1 MDRRDDNFRNGIFS
15 WFTGEV
21 LKVHSDGTNRVKVFP
36 HGYYDEKF
44 NSTEDK
50 IADSLPWATVMMP
63 CTTPGIKDAS
73 MNHSLEVGSHVVGF
87 FRDGPS
93 AQDPIIMGVITGQDV
108 PNDASKT
115 NKVETTVAGVKTEID
130 QNTGNITIGA
140 GILGK
145 FKIF

>member
-1 MDRRDDNFRNGIFS
+1 MDRRDDHFRNGEFS

-21 LKVHSDGTNRVKVFP
+21 LKVASDGSNRVKVYP
-36 HGYYDEKF
+36 HGYYDVKF
-44 NSTEDK
+44 NNTDQ
-50 IADSLPWATVMMP
+50 ADNLPWATVMMP

-73 MNHSLEVGSHVVGF
+73 MNHSLEIGSWVVGF

-93 AQDPIIMGVITGQDV
+93 AQDPIVMGVITGRDV
-108 PNDASKT
+108 PNDASPTK
-115 NKVETTVAGVKTEID
+115 KVETTVAGVKTEID

>member
-1 MDRRDDNFRNGIFS
+1 MDRRDDHFRNGEFS

-21 LKVHSDGTNRVKVFP
+21 LKVASDGSNRVKVYP
-36 HGYYDEKF
+36 HGYYDVEF
-44 NSTEDK
+44 NNESK
-50 IADSLPWATVMMP
+50 ADDLPWATVMMP

-73 MNHSLEVGSHVVGF
+73 MNHSLEIGSWVVGF

-93 AQDPIIMGVITGQDV
+93 AQDPIIMGVITGKDV
-108 PNDASKT
+108 PNDASDKK
-115 NKVETTVAGVKTEID
+115 KVETTVAGVKTEID
-130 QNTGNITIGA
+130 QSTGNITIGA

>member
-1 MDRRDDNFRNGIFS
+1 MDRRDDHFRNGEFS

-21 LKVHSDGTNRVKVFP
+21 LKVASDGSNRVKVYP
-36 HGYYDEKF
+36 HGYYDVEF
-44 NSTEDK
+44 NNESK
-50 IADSLPWATVMMP
+50 ADDLPWATVMMP

-73 MNHSLEVGSHVVGF
+73 MNHSLEIGSWVVGF

-93 AQDPIIMGVITGQDV
+93 AQDPIIMGVITGKDV
-108 PNDASKT
+108 PNDASDTK
-115 NKVETTVAGVKTEID
+115 KVETTVAGVKTEID